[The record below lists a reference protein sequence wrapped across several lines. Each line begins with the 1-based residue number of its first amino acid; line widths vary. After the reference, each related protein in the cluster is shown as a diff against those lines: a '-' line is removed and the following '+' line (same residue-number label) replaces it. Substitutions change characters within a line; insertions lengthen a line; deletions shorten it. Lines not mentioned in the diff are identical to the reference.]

1 MTTSNDEE
9 REYPEHPLVGVG
21 AVVVQD
27 GKILLVQRGKE
38 PRKGVWSIPGGLVE
52 LGEDV
57 KDALRREVLE
67 ETGLRVEPVELF
79 EIVDAIENDEK
90 GRIRFHY
97 VIVDFLADCAADE
110 PVPGSDVLDSQ
121 WFSLDDLPEMT
132 SSAKTVIDKAA
143 RRMGR

>member
-1 MTTSNDEE
+1 MTTSNDEG

-21 AVVVQD
+21 AVIVQD
-27 GKILLVQRGKE
+27 GRVLLVRRGKE

-57 KDALRREVLE
+57 KGALRREVLE

-79 EIVDAIENDEK
+79 EIVDAIESDEE

-97 VIVDFLADCAADE
+97 VIVDFLAECASDE
-110 PVPGSDVLDSQ
+110 PVPGSDVSDSR
-121 WFSLDDLPEMT
+121 WFSLDNLPEMT
-132 SSAKTVIDKAA
+132 SSARFVIEKAA
-143 RRMGR
+143 RRMTR